1 MGNMQNRGYSKNYN
15 KMGMV
20 FQHFHLFPHLTV
32 KENLELA
39 PKLVK
44 KEGRM

>member
-1 MGNMQNRGYSKNYN
+1 
-15 KMGMV
+15 MV
-20 FQHFHLFPHLTV
+20 FQHFNLFPHLTV

-44 KEGRM
+44 KESEQMFAKRSKELMEKIGLDR